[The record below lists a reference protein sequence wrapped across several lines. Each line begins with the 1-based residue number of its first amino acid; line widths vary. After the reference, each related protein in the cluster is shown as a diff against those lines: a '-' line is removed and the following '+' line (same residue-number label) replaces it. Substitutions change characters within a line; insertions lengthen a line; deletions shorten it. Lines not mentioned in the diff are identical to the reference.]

1 MIRRRR
7 GVVHDSCPGHRAA
20 SGVWIRDV
28 CFDNVDLGRQT
39 RNRVTGDGPHRE
51 TSTDELVDHGS
62 ADRSETGDDVEIR
75 LWHGGLVLS
84 GSMSTTFT

>member
-1 MIRRRR
+1 
-7 GVVHDSCPGHRAA
+7 
-20 SGVWIRDV
+20 
-28 CFDNVDLGRQT
+28 
-39 RNRVTGDGPHRE
+39 VTGDGPHRE

-84 GSMSTTFT
+84 GVDVNNVHMKYARLKLTLST